1 MPCHWACAH
10 THTHRESLISSLTN
24 EVCSFGRWSCRL
36 FFVAVTIF
44 VDPGLLD
51 RIPDNLHITSSL
63 WTPLITTWKSSTS
76 STKLSAVY
84 KGAKV
89 RGNRERG
96 WSRSQ
101 QERTPVQPPSF
112 FLILHMFS
120 IDQQYP
126 PLTMRYHKVQ
136 SEVERHGYIVP
147 QASSCC
153 IMCWTLAKC
162 AMTGSWDSTWQMNP
176 DMTAS
181 WPV

>member
-89 RGNRERG
+89 RGNGERG
-96 WSRSQ
+96 WSRS
-101 QERTPVQPPSF
+101 
-112 FLILHMFS
+112 
-120 IDQQYP
+120 QQYP

-136 SEVERHGYIVP
+136 SEVERHGYILP